1 MFCNWEIHNLL
12 PILTDFTDF
21 AKAVPTPASPSP
33 IQPAHKSCNTAEG
46 RVGGTSVLFTE
57 VPPSP
62 TIFSHSLRKY
72 T

>member
-1 MFCNWEIHNLL
+1 MMSSFGFGPW
-12 PILTDFTDF
+12 
-21 AKAVPTPASPSP
+21 KAVPTPALPSP

-46 RVGGTSVLFTE
+46 RVGGASVLFTE

-62 TIFSHSLRKY
+62 AIFSHPLRRC